1 MPSTSDFIV
10 NVPSEIIAALIG
22 VAAMFLVNFFY
33 NPQKQKNDQLSRKVD
48 DLAIDLSN
56 YKLSVSE
63 RFVTQAHLD
72 AQMLRLEKGLDE
84 VKAMLQVM
92 IEKK

>member
-1 MPSTSDFIV
+1 MLSEYSM
-10 NVPSEIIAALIG
+10 NVPSEILAALIG

-48 DLAIDLSN
+48 SLDRDLAD
-56 YKLSVSE
+56 YKLSVAE

-72 AQMLRLEKGLDE
+72 AQMIRLEKGLDE
-84 VKAMLQVM
+84 VKAMLKVM
-92 IEKK
+92 LEKK

>member
-1 MPSTSDFIV
+1 M

-33 NPQKQKNDQLSRKVD
+33 NPQKQKNDQINSKVD
-48 DLAIDLSN
+48 ALEKELGK

-63 RFVTQAHLD
+63 RFVTQVHLD
-72 AQMLRLEKGLDE
+72 AQMNRLEKGLDE
-84 VKAMLQVM
+84 VKAMLKVAL
-92 IEKK
+92 EKK

>member
-1 MPSTSDFIV
+1 MPNTSDFIV

-48 DLAIDLSN
+48 SLDRSLAE
-56 YKLSVSE
+56 YKLNVAE